1 MGEAAFTWDLFCRVI
16 DNWGD
21 IGVCWRLCADLASR
35 GQHVRL
41 HVDDASALA
50 WMAPGSPADGAA
62 DGAAGG
68 AAGVDVLP
76 WSRLHDPGDV
86 VIEAFGCDPPGD
98 FVRRMANRKPP
109 PVWINLEYLTAQAYA
124 GRSHGLPSP
133 QFSGPG
139 AGLVKHFFYPGFGS
153 DTGGLIREP
162 ALAAQQAA
170 FDAAAWLAQHGVHK
184 TPGGRLASVFCYP
197 DAPLQALCAAMA
209 ASGTAWHLLIAGA
222 PRRSVQAAADVA
234 VNVTLQAL
242 PLLDQP
248 GYDRLLWCCD
258 LNFVRGED
266 SWVRAQWAARPFVW
280 QAYPQHDGAHHVK
293 LQAFVDRMLAA
304 APAKLATAVRQGHAA
319 WNGLLPDADVPQA
332 LKNLIDQATDPSA
345 AWAQHV
351 RQWRDG
357 LVSQA
362 DLGSRLRA
370 FVGQHLPRGS

>member
-21 IGVCWRLCADLASR
+21 IGVCWRLSADLASR

-50 WMAPGSPADGAA
+50 WMAPV
-62 DGAAGG
+62 G

-76 WSRLHDPGDV
+76 WGSSGDPGDV
-86 VIEAFGCDPPGD
+86 VIEAFGCDPPDD
-98 FVRRMANRKPP
+98 FVRRMANRQPP

-124 GRSHGLPSP
+124 ARSHGLPSP

-139 AGLVKHFFYPGFGS
+139 AGLLKHFFYPGFDS

-170 FDAAAWLAQHGVHK
+170 FDAAAWLAQHGVRK
-184 TPGGRLASVFCYP
+184 APGERLASVFCYP
-197 DAPLQALCAAMA
+197 DAPLAALCAAMA
-209 ASGTAWHLLIAGA
+209 GSGHAWRLLIAGA
-222 PRRSVQAAADVA
+222 PTAGLPTAANVA
-234 VNVTLQAL
+234 MQQL

-248 GYDRLLWCCD
+248 GYDRLLWSCE

-266 SWVRAQWAARPFVW
+266 SWVRAQWTARPFIW
-280 QAYPQHDGAHHVK
+280 QVYPQHDGAHHIK
-293 LQAFVDRMLAA
+293 LQAFLDRMLAA
-304 APAKLATAVRQGHAA
+304 APAHLATAVRQGHAA

-332 LKNLIDQATDPSA
+332 LQNLLAQATDPSA
-345 AWAQHV
+345 AWAQHA
-351 RQWRDG
+351 RQWRDS
-357 LVSQA
+357 LVQQA
-362 DLGSRLRA
+362 DLGSRLLA
-370 FVGQHLPRGS
+370 FVDGLKARGS